1 VNNSKTS
8 ERKTEQFI
16 GLIRNL
22 HQHLINFLHVSLIRE
37 FHSQKQFTDKLRD
50 ECAQKA
56 SSISEGL
63 NSLDGSNSV
72 IDDHPKS
79 FSMVLD
85 FYKVGTRM
93 TERCIKYYI
102 LIMSFKC
109 RSTSPN

>member
-1 VNNSKTS
+1 MNNSKTS
-8 ERKTEQFI
+8 ERKTELFI

-22 HQHLINFLHVSLIRE
+22 HQHLNNFLHVSLIRE